1 MALDLKKILSK
12 LNLVGR
18 IKDDVAQDI
27 AQSASLAVASAL
39 AQAPVLD
46 ALVDGKAVSL
56 DLTVTMRFRVDGQ
69 ELA

>member
-1 MALDLKKILSK
+1 MDLKKILGR

-18 IKDDVAQDI
+18 IKEDVAQDI
-27 AQSASLAVASAL
+27 AANVSLAAASAL

-56 DLTVTMRFRVDGQ
+56 DLTVTMRFRIDGK
-69 ELA
+69 EIA